1 VTSLNIR
8 PDDTGLQSIK
18 RTDRAASASPAP
30 PSPSAPASA
39 VHSEARQSLPAPPS
53 GHRRERRKGERRK
66 RNLPVLL
73 DTRSQGDRRRDGADA
88 ETGSAGID
96 IYV

>member
-18 RTDRAASASPAP
+18 RTDSAASASPAP
-30 PSPSAPASA
+30 LSPSAPAA
-39 VHSEARQSLPAPPS
+39 PVHGGGRQSQPAPAIER
-53 GHRRERRKGERRK
+53 RRERRKGERRK
-66 RNLPVLL
+66 RNLPVVL
-73 DTRSQGDRRRDGADA
+73 DTRSRGDRRRNGADA
-88 ETGSAGID
+88 DSGPTGVD

>member
-1 VTSLNIR
+1 MTTLNIR

-18 RTDRAASASPAP
+18 RTAGAATASPAP
-30 PSPSAPASA
+30 LSPSAPSTAI
-39 VHSEARQSLPAPPS
+39 HSEARQPLPAIEQ
-53 GHRRERRKGERRK
+53 RRERRKGERRK

-73 DTRSQGDRRRDGADA
+73 DTRSQRDRRRNGVDAD
-88 ETGSAGID
+88 TGPTGID